1 MLDTS
6 KLPHLKPQTQTKQ
19 EDNAPEVSLMRQIIF
34 VFSSK
39 KGLFY
44 LCSAFVLIYLTLCV
58 QGEHL
63 LRQGL
68 YNTLKDLGQDGFGIS
83 YHAPSSY
90 LAFKSGLNLDD
101 LVITAPEKMG
111 GWVFK
116 AGRITITST
125 PFTPRN
131 ITIKINGTHSLTTKT
146 IGDIRLII
154 GQGDIKLRLPHKK
167 DPFSV
172 TFNLKQVQ
180 TAAPKSMEG
189 FFISDLSLSAKQV
202 FENHEKQ
209 DKDAM
214 RFSLSSSV
222 VHLPAYMN
230 RHLPPVLQT
239 ADFKG
244 LMSGVVFNDAKS
256 FLTGWLNSSGTVE
269 LEQGEILWPPF
280 DASIT
285 GTFGLNGSFEPIGA
299 GIIKAQ
305 GFFELLDM
313 FQNGNYLLP
322 RRVSVAKVV
331 LGEQIKMEKNE
342 TTPSLTTAF
351 SIQSGKLYIG
361 QILLHDNNE

>member
-1 MLDTS
+1 
-6 KLPHLKPQTQTKQ
+6 
-19 EDNAPEVSLMRQIIF
+19 
-34 VFSSK
+34 
-39 KGLFY
+39 
-44 LCSAFVLIYLTLCV
+44 
-58 QGEHL
+58 
-63 LRQGL
+63 
-68 YNTLKDLGQDGFGIS
+68 
-83 YHAPSSY
+83 
-90 LAFKSGLNLDD
+90 
-101 LVITAPEKMG
+101 
-111 GWVFK
+111 
-116 AGRITITST
+116 
-125 PFTPRN
+125 
-131 ITIKINGTHSLTTKT
+131 
-146 IGDIRLII
+146 
-154 GQGDIKLRLPHKK
+154 
-167 DPFSV
+167 
-172 TFNLKQVQ
+172 
-180 TAAPKSMEG
+180 
-189 FFISDLSLSAKQV
+189 
-202 FENHEKQ
+202 
-209 DKDAM
+209 
-214 RFSLSSSV
+214 
-222 VHLPAYMN
+222 MN